1 MDLDRFDAFTR
12 SLTPTRSRRAAL
24 GLAAGAV
31 AVAALGFGG
40 SLAVDAKKKKKCKS
54 DGDCKS
60 GQICAKGK
68 CVTGQGTCATG
79 ADTCAGVGDPFCFD
93 ASGKHEC
100 ICQTR
105 LQGGTV
111 CGVFGNASAC
121 DQCQT
126 DADCLALGFPA
137 GSSCTQDFG
146 PECAVCGNNNKG
158 ICTLPCGVKDPTKV
172 N

>member
-1 MDLDRFDAFTR
+1 MRPTPRQSLSKRRRKRR
-12 SLTPTRSRRAAL
+12 SARAA
-24 GLAAGAV
+24 
-31 AVAALGFGG
+31 
-40 SLAVDAKKKKKCKS
+40 DR
-54 DGDCKS
+54 KS
-60 GQICAKGK
+60 GQTRANGK
-68 CVTGQGTCATG
+68 CVTGQGPAPP
-79 ADTCAGVGDPFCFD
+79 APYTCAGIGDPFCFD

-126 DADCLALGFPA
+126 DSDCLALGFPV

-146 PECAVCGNNNKG
+146 PQCQLCQNSNKG
-158 ICTLPCGVKDPTKV
+158 ICTLPCGVKDPT
-172 N
+172 

>member
-1 MDLDRFDAFTR
+1 MDADRFDAVIR
-12 SLTPTRSRRAAL
+12 SLSPVRSRRAAL
-24 GLAAGAV
+24 GLAGGAI
-31 AVAALGFGG
+31 AALGL
-40 SLAVDAKKKKKCKS
+40 SRAPDAQAKSRKKKKKKCK
-54 DGDCKS
+54 DAADCKS
-60 GQICAKGK
+60 GQQCANGK

-79 ADTCAGVGDPFCFD
+79 ADTCAGIGDPFCFD

-126 DADCLALGFPA
+126 DADCLAMGFPA

-146 PECAVCGNNNKG
+146 PQCQACQNNNKG
-158 ICTLPCGVKDPTKV
+158 ICTLPCGVKDPT
-172 N
+172 